1 MKDICS
7 YFESNKLKKQP
18 ILSIVMINDSRIK
31 RFKKTLKIKQRLI
44 LTFFVISEL
53 AFGQI
58 KGVVVDQQ
66 NETPIEYATIVLK
79 NGDEVINGTISKG
92 NGSFSMKNPS
102 PGFYQLEIS
111 FLGFKTQLIES
122 VEIIKKVG
130 VDVGIVS
137 LEPSQDLLDEVVLS
151 TNQSALRNK
160 IDRKVY
166 SANKF
171 ESAKGGTAVDLIRNI
186 PSINI
191 NGLGEISVRGTS
203 GFVILLN
210 NKPVQSDVQSL
221 LNQLPANSIKNI
233 EVITSPSA
241 KYDAEGKAG
250 IINILTSKA
259 AVNGDYLQINTLLG
273 APSIEDYDNAKAAQ
287 RHGADIT
294 FNRVREKWNLSSGL
308 SFQRNDLLGRREG
321 DVFTIIKDKR
331 TSFPSDGERSFD
343 EVNYSGRF
351 TVDYTPTDNDRFSI
365 GFFAGKRSKDRT
377 ADIIYY
383 NNRATENG
391 VFLYENQYFNEN
403 LRIRKSDFA
412 LGSIDYDHTFINKA
426 KLSTSLLYE
435 YTLLGGP
442 TTNRNLAYP
451 NTTTLLQ
458 DEYNTNDNPLNGL
471 RFNLDYQF
479 KPFSFGGLEIGY
491 QYRNLDHKGD
501 FVYERKNN
509 ATGLFELVTDFS
521 SEVNLKRAI
530 HAAYAQ
536 FDAVYEKWNF
546 GAGLRVEQ
554 MERDLSSKD
563 KSGIIDQDYKYDFT
577 KLFPSANIVYNI
589 NENSNLKLAYS
600 KRIERT
606 TTFKMNP
613 FPEREHSETLEQGDP
628 NLRPELV
635 DQIELGVSNKNTR
648 GDALFSTLYYRKV
661 DQLINRVNTVYNDTI
676 LNRIYSNV
684 GKGRTFGAEFGS
696 EFSVGEKW
704 KNLASVNVFNYEI
717 KGSFDNKPI
726 DYKSLIYS
734 INLNSTYRFSK
745 NTSLQ
750 FTFNYLSDRVTAQGE
765 DSRFYSPNL
774 TFTKRFWEDQLTASL
789 QWKNIDLG
797 LMDTNEQRITT
808 SRPNEFY
815 TTTNYVYEV
824 DVILISLSYNFN
836 NRKNTSKF
844 IQSEFG
850 KREF

>member
-1 MKDICS
+1 
-7 YFESNKLKKQP
+7 
-18 ILSIVMINDSRIK
+18 
-31 RFKKTLKIKQRLI
+31 
-44 LTFFVISEL
+44 
-53 AFGQI
+53 
-58 KGVVVDQQ
+58 
-66 NETPIEYATIVLK
+66 
-79 NGDEVINGTISKG
+79 
-92 NGSFSMKNPS
+92 
-102 PGFYQLEIS
+102 
-111 FLGFKTQLIES
+111 
-122 VEIIKKVG
+122 
-130 VDVGIVS
+130 
-137 LEPSQDLLDEVVLS
+137 
-151 TNQSALRNK
+151 
-160 IDRKVY
+160 
-166 SANKF
+166 
-171 ESAKGGTAVDLIRNI
+171 
-186 PSINI
+186 
-191 NGLGEISVRGTS
+191 
-203 GFVILLN
+203 
-210 NKPVQSDVQSL
+210 
-221 LNQLPANSIKNI
+221 
-233 EVITSPSA
+233 
-241 KYDAEGKAG
+241 
-250 IINILTSKA
+250 
-259 AVNGDYLQINTLLG
+259 
-273 APSIEDYDNAKAAQ
+273 
-287 RHGADIT
+287 
-294 FNRVREKWNLSSGL
+294 
-308 SFQRNDLLGRREG
+308 
-321 DVFTIIKDKR
+321 
-331 TSFPSDGERSFD
+331 
-343 EVNYSGRF
+343 
-351 TVDYTPTDNDRFSI
+351 
-365 GFFAGKRSKDRT
+365 
-377 ADIIYY
+377 
-383 NNRATENG
+383 
-391 VFLYENQYFNEN
+391 
-403 LRIRKSDFA
+403 
-412 LGSIDYDHTFINKA
+412 
-426 KLSTSLLYE
+426 
-435 YTLLGGP
+435 
-442 TTNRNLAYP
+442 
-451 NTTTLLQ
+451 LQ

-530 HAAYAQ
+530 HAVYTQ
-536 FDAVYEKWNF
+536 FNASYEKWNL

-554 MERDLSSKD
+554 MERDLSLKD

-613 FPEREHSETLEQGDP
+613 FPEREHSETLERGDP

-635 DQIELGVSNKNTR
+635 VQIELGVSNKNTR

-774 TFTKRFWEDQLTASL
+774 TFTKRFWNDQLSASI

-824 DVILISLSYNFN
+824 DVILLSLSYNFN